1 MNIRSGSLQTIFVFG
16 PEAENNQMM
25 RILGPDYGPHLE
37 QGGTVHPFTNT
48 FCDLDKYI
56 LQSGHIHLAIL
67 TNPFLN

>member
-37 QGGTVHPFTNT
+37 QDGTVHPFTNT

-56 LQSGHIHLAIL
+56 
-67 TNPFLN
+67 